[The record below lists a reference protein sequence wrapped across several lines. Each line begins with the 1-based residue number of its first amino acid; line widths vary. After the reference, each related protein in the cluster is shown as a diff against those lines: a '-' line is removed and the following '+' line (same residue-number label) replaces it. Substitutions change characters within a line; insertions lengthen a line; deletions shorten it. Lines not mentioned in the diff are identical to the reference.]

1 MKKTNMD
8 RAMSDLSQ
16 KILGMEGLSKKEM
29 VLEDL

>member
-16 KILGMEGLSKKEM
+16 KILAMEGLSKKEM